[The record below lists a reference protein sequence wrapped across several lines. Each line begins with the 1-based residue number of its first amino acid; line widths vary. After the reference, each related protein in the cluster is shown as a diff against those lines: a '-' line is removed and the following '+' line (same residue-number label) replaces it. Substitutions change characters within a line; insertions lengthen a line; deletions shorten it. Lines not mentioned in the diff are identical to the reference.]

1 MRVEGQSEDWERI
14 IRGMIERSRET
25 APSEPGIYKMPCGEC
40 VVDFFI
46 TAEGVEHWLVA
57 GDGRSYT
64 RESVV
69 VARHGAHPWV
79 RLYSLAD
86 AAAEIARLAALGE
99 GDLDRVVEDLIESI
113 DDREVESVVRERA
126 GMREVPLAEIADRF
140 GIELGDERD
149 PTPDA

>member
-1 MRVEGQSEDWERI
+1 MGVEGQSEDWEHV
-14 IRGMIERSRET
+14 IRGMIERARET
-25 APSEPGIYKMPCGEC
+25 APSEPGVYILPCGEC

-46 TAEGVEHWLVA
+46 TAEGEERWLVA
-57 GDGRSYT
+57 GDGHSYT

-69 VARHGAHPWV
+69 VARHGDHPWV

-99 GDLDRVVEDLIESI
+99 RDLDRVVEDLVESI
-113 DDREVESVVRERA
+113 DDREVESIVRERA
-126 GMREVPLAEIADRF
+126 GMREVPLVDVADLF
-140 GIELGDERD
+140 GVELSDERD

>member
-14 IRGMIERSRET
+14 IRGMIERARET
-25 APSEPGIYKMPCGEC
+25 APSEPGVYKMPCGEC

-46 TAEGVEHWLVA
+46 TAEGEEHWLIA
-57 GDGRSYT
+57 GDGHSHT

-69 VARHGAHPWV
+69 VARHGEHPWV

-113 DDREVESVVRERA
+113 DALTLAAIASLSGALPAAVWAAFWPSVEA
-126 GMREVPLAEIADRF
+126 A
-140 GIELGDERD
+140 
-149 PTPDA
+149 

>member
-25 APSEPGIYKMPCGEC
+25 APSEPGVYKMPCGEC

-69 VARHGAHPWV
+69 VARHGAHPWCV
-79 RLYSLAD
+79 STRS
-86 AAAEIARLAALGE
+86 
-99 GDLDRVVEDLIESI
+99 
-113 DDREVESVVRERA
+113 
-126 GMREVPLAEIADRF
+126 
-140 GIELGDERD
+140 
-149 PTPDA
+149 PTPQRRSHGSPRWAKVIWIA

>member
-1 MRVEGQSEDWERI
+1 MGVEGQSEDWERI
-14 IRGMIERSRET
+14 IQGMIERARET
-25 APSEPGIYKMPCGEC
+25 APSEPGVYKLPCGEC

-46 TAEGVEHWLVA
+46 TAEGEERWLVA

-69 VARHGAHPWV
+69 VARHGDHPWV

-86 AAAEIARLAALGE
+86 AAAEIARLAALND
-99 GDLDRVVEDLIESI
+99 GDLDRVVAGLIESI
-113 DDREVESVVRERA
+113 DDREVARIARERA

-140 GIELGDERD
+140 GVDLDEV
-149 PTPDA
+149 

>member
-25 APSEPGIYKMPCGEC
+25 APSEPGVYKMPCGEC

-46 TAEGVEHWLVA
+46 TAEEVEHWLVA
-57 GDGRSYT
+57 GDGRSYA

-69 VARHGAHPWV
+69 VARHGDHPWV

-86 AAAEIARLAALGE
+86 AAAEIARLAALND
-99 GDLDRVVEDLIESI
+99 GDLEHVIAGLIESI
-113 DDREVESVVRERA
+113 DDREVEIVVRERA
-126 GMREVPLAEIADRF
+126 GMREVPLADVADRF
-140 GIELGDERD
+140 GVDLDD
-149 PTPDA
+149 V